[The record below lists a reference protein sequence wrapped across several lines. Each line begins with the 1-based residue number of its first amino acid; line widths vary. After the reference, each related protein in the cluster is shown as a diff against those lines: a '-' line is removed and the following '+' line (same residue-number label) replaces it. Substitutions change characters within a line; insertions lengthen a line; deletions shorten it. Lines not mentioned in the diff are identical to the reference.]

1 MCFILIFTLLDRP
14 SSNVRIWFFVP
25 CRLLSPF
32 FGEIGTV
39 VNSTGELV
47 EPRDA
52 GRNQDLRLEL
62 QPQDGA
68 AVLQRLPPGEPFGTN
83 AWCSLGVI
91 FFVQLNTSAS
101 RTLFIHTS
109 PCFYL
114 SKGG

>member
-1 MCFILIFTLLDRP
+1 MFVFD
-14 SSNVRIWFFVP
+14 SSFRAAFFLRF
-25 CRLLSPF
+25 C
-32 FGEIGTV
+32 GEKGTV
-39 VNSTGELV
+39 VNATGELV

-52 GRNQDLRLEL
+52 GRDQDLRLEL

-68 AVLQRLPPGEPFGTN
+68 AVLQRLPPGESLGTN

-91 FFVQLNTSAS
+91 FFVQLDTSVS
-101 RTLFIHTS
+101 RTLFVHTS